1 MLTEQVDEYYYIT
14 LMNENYVHPEMPEGA
29 AEGVIRGMY
38 KLSGHG
44 TRDPGPGKG
53 KSKKA
58 AAHVN
63 LLGSG
68 TILREAMA
76 AAELLAADFG
86 VAADIYSCPSF
97 NELRR
102 DGVDVERHNRLH
114 PLGEPRVPYVSQ
126 VLAKAV
132 GPTIA
137 ATDYV
142 RAYAEQIRP
151 YLPHGMRYTV
161 LGTDGFGRSDTRAN
175 LRRFFEVDR
184 YQIAVAAL
192 SALADEGTL
201 QRKVV
206 AEAIKKYGIDVDRP
220 NPGTV

>member
-1 MLTEQVDEYYYIT
+1 
-14 LMNENYVHPEMPEGA
+14 
-29 AEGVIRGMY
+29 
-38 KLSGHG
+38 
-44 TRDPGPGKG
+44 
-53 KSKKA
+53 
-58 AAHVN
+58 
-63 LLGSG
+63 
-68 TILREAMA
+68 MA

-86 VAADIYSCPSF
+86 VASDIYSCPSF

-114 PLGEPRVPYVSQ
+114 PLGEQRVPYVSQ
-126 VLAKAV
+126 VLAKAS

-151 YLPHGMRYTV
+151 YLPHGMRYTA

-201 QRKVV
+201 ERKVV
-206 AEAIKKYGIDVDRP
+206 AEAIKKYGIEVDRP